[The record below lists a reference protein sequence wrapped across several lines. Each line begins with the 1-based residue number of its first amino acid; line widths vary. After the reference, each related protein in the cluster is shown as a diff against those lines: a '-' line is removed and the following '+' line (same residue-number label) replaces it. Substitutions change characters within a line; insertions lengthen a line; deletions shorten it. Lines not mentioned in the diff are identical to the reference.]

1 MLYEVSEKIKD
12 LGLNSDRFGAAPQL
26 AAISVEDI
34 PVKRELHRLQETLTC
49 SLKEKISES

>member
-26 AAISVEDI
+26 AAISVKQV
-34 PVKRELHRLQETLTC
+34 PVERELHRLQETVTC
-49 SLKEKISES
+49 FLKEKTSVS